1 MVDQSWDIWFLSAV
15 ASFLRTIISQE
26 IARLGCRLLKD
37 LVEPMTIPV
46 RMGVKYGKYEL
57 VLEMFPV
64 TFLLIG
70 ISIGSQVFIITACL
84 EAGTL

>member
-1 MVDQSWDIWFLSAV
+1 MLDQSWGIWFLSAV
-15 ASFLRTIISQE
+15 ASFLRCINTQGIV
-26 IARLGCRLLKD
+26 LFGCQLLKD

-57 VLEMFPV
+57 MLELFPV

-70 ISIGSQVFIITACL
+70 ISIGSQVFIIPACL
-84 EAGTL
+84 EGGTL